1 VVLSDPVKPLDR
13 RFFRARQI
21 GVVAGAVMLE
31 ARRRVNALQA
41 IKWLG
46 QPISRSAD
54 QITG

>member
-1 VVLSDPVKPLDR
+1 M
-13 RFFRARQI
+13 
-21 GVVAGAVMLE
+21 GVVVGAVMLE
-31 ARRRVNALQA
+31 VRPPVKALQA